1 MIFYNSIFFFILICS
16 LLNLYLENQKYK
28 NLINIIVLIVL
39 VFFAG
44 SRINIGG
51 DWHNYLDQ
59 FKGFSEIGFPSV
71 AIFKASD
78 PFYILLNVISF
89 ELNWGLVGANYFCA
103 LFFFLGAYIM
113 LSRYKN
119 FSFGI
124 LVNYLFLFLILSMG
138 FTRQSLSVG
147 FIYFFLYFF
156 IEKKNI
162 PALLCFLISLASH
175 KTSAIFFVIFFSYIF
190 IKNLI
195 NSNNYDIYKLIK
207 LKKIW
212 FLIFSILLFSFFFLY
227 RDIERLI
234 GVYIFSEL
242 DLHSSLRQQR
252 TSPGL
257 IYKYPIFIIIS
268 FVYYFFR
275 DRLEFKNSREKNVFD
290 IYFILII
297 LPIPFSGFFSLLV
310 DRVLIYSYFFVSL
323 FLCKLINQDFIS
335 KKNMYYIFFI
345 SSFFSL
351 FLLNFWL
358 VYSNHS
364 SYWLPYT
371 NLYFSFN

>member
-1 MIFYNSIFFFILICS
+1 MLDPELILEG
-16 LLNLYLENQKYK
+16 L
-28 NLINIIVLIVL
+28 
-39 VFFAG
+39 
-44 SRINIGG
+44 
-51 DWHNYLDQ
+51 HNYLDQ

-89 ELNWGLVGANYFCA
+89 ELNWGFVGANYFCA

-195 NSNNYDIYKLIK
+195 NSNN
-207 LKKIW
+207 
-212 FLIFSILLFSFFFLY
+212 
-227 RDIERLI
+227 
-234 GVYIFSEL
+234 
-242 DLHSSLRQQR
+242 
-252 TSPGL
+252 
-257 IYKYPIFIIIS
+257 
-268 FVYYFFR
+268 
-275 DRLEFKNSREKNVFD
+275 
-290 IYFILII
+290 
-297 LPIPFSGFFSLLV
+297 
-310 DRVLIYSYFFVSL
+310 
-323 FLCKLINQDFIS
+323 
-335 KKNMYYIFFI
+335 
-345 SSFFSL
+345 
-351 FLLNFWL
+351 
-358 VYSNHS
+358 
-364 SYWLPYT
+364 
-371 NLYFSFN
+371 